1 MTGESPP
8 LPDVLDQPS
17 ALSGVLRKYGA
28 TWQIVHDAG
37 VGVWTAVQ
45 RPTPTALRVI
55 CAYDLASLAAK
66 LDATSDR
73 GTG

>member
-1 MTGESPP
+1 MANQEPALS
-8 LPDVLDQPS
+8 DVLDEPS

-55 CAYDLASLAAK
+55 CAYDLASLAVK

>member
-1 MTGESPP
+1 MANHASA
-8 LPDVLDQPS
+8 LSDVLDQSS
-17 ALSGVLRKYGA
+17 ALSGVLQRHGA

-45 RPTPTALRVI
+45 RPTLTALHVI
-55 CAYDLASLAAK
+55 CAHDLASLAVK